1 MNKYLISI
9 CDIQA
14 GNTWIQVI
22 MARNGSE
29 CQEKL
34 VQLLMEKYDDLDDCL
49 TYREFVKLADENDIL
64 IGDIKDIEEL

>member
-1 MNKYLISI
+1 MNNYITPI

-14 GNTWIQVI
+14 GQIWNQII
-22 MARNGSE
+22 SARNVLD

-34 VQLLMEKYDDLDDCL
+34 IRILVDQYDDLEDCL
-49 TYREFVKLADENDIL
+49 TYREFVALADKNDIL